1 MTISFDNQQVRKV
14 CEIEEVAIETLGYDK
29 SIHLKSKLSDLDACD
44 SLKKYKAIFRDMI
57 LENETYIIK
66 TRYIEIIFKVV
77 PASLKKV
84 DLSKI
89 RRIKII
95 KVS

>member
-1 MTISFDNQQVRKV
+1 MTISFGNQQVRKI
-14 CEIEEVAIETLGYDK
+14 CEIEEVAIDALGYDK
-29 SIHLKSKLSDLDACD
+29 SLCLKSKLSDLDACD
-44 SLKKYKAIFRDMI
+44 SLKKYKIIFEDII
-57 LENETYIIK
+57 LENETYVIR
-66 TRYIEIIFKVV
+66 TRYIEIRFKIV